1 MVVLNDTAVS
11 TDRNVNACFF
21 KVFITS
27 LSSVE
32 AMSAEMAVRSIMCWY
47 SNNTLFTINNVT
59 YKKVATDNSVTGYT
73 ELIKI

>member
-1 MVVLNDTAVS
+1 MNTYTITITMA
-11 TDRNVNACFF
+11 N
-21 KVFITS
+21 KVT
-27 LSSVE
+27 LCTVE

>member
-1 MVVLNDTAVS
+1 MNTYTITITMA
-11 TDRNVNACFF
+11 N
-21 KVFITS
+21 KVTS
-27 LSSVE
+27 CTVE